1 MIHKKEITCI
11 IVDDDLVDRLTTV
24 SFLKEYPNFKVL
36 GYYESPL
43 EALANAKSLNPDV
56 LFLDIDM
63 PELDGLELRGQLM
76 QIPACVFI
84 TGFPEYALEGY
95 ELEAFDFLVKPFTS
109 ARFEKMINRLEEYF
123 LIRNKSELLS
133 HTLGADTI
141 FIKEGTRQIKLQLH
155 EIIYLEAMKDYT
167 SINTVNRRYMILE
180 SISHLIKEKEFTNF
194 IRIHRSYAVQKH
206 FIKQYNSMNELLA
219 NDCTLP
225 VGRNFKETLQNLY
238 QQ

>member
-1 MIHKKEITCI
+1 MVHNNDITCI
-11 IVDDDLVDRLTTV
+11 VVDDDLVDRLMTL
-24 SFLKEYPNFKVL
+24 SFLKDYPQIKVL
-36 GYYESPL
+36 GSYSSSA
-43 EALANAKSLNPDV
+43 EALDACKKLAPDV

-63 PELDGLELRGQLM
+63 PELNGLQLRGQLM

-84 TGFPEYALEGY
+84 TSFPEYALDGFEV
-95 ELEAFDFLVKPFTS
+95 EAFDFIVKPFTS
-109 ARFEKMINRLEEYF
+109 ERFEKMINRLQEYF

-155 EIIYLEAMKDYT
+155 EVIYLEAMKDYT
-167 SINTVNRRYMILE
+167 SINTVGKRYMVLE
-180 SISHLIKEKEFTNF
+180 SLSHLIKERGFANF

-206 FIKQYNSMNELLA
+206 YIKQYNSLKVTLA
-219 NDCTLP
+219 NECILP

-238 QQ
+238 Q

>member
-1 MIHKKEITCI
+1 MIHNKDITCI
-11 IVDDDLVDRLTTV
+11 IVDDDLVDRLMTL
-24 SFLKEYPNFKVL
+24 SFLKDYPQIKIL
-36 GYYESPL
+36 GSYSSAA
-43 EALANAKSLNPDV
+43 EALAAAKKINPEV

-63 PELDGLELRGQLM
+63 PGSNGLQLREQLM

-84 TGFPEYALEGY
+84 TSFPEYALDGY

-109 ARFEKMINRLEEYF
+109 ERFEKMINRLQEYF

-155 EIIYLEAMKDYT
+155 EVIYLEAMKDYT
-167 SINTVNRRYMILE
+167 SINTISKRYMVLE
-180 SISHLIKEKEFTNF
+180 SLSHLITEKGFTNF

-206 FIKQYNSMNELLA
+206 FVKQYNSLKVMLV
-219 NDCTLP
+219 NDCMLP
-225 VGRNFKETLQNLY
+225 VGRNFKDTLQNLY
-238 QQ
+238 R

>member
-1 MIHKKEITCI
+1 MIPDKDIPCI
-11 IVDDDLVDRLTTV
+11 IVDDDLVDRLMTV
-24 SFLKEYPNFKVL
+24 SFLKDYPQFKVL
-36 GYYESPL
+36 GSYSSPL
-43 EALANAKSLNPDV
+43 GALDAAKKLNPDV

-63 PELDGLELRGQLM
+63 PDLNGLQLREQLM

-84 TGFPEYALEGY
+84 TSFPEYALDGF
-95 ELEAFDFLVKPFTS
+95 ELEAFDYLVKPFTS
-109 ARFEKMINRLEEYF
+109 ERFGKMMNRLQEYF

-155 EIIYLEAMKDYT
+155 EVIYLEAMKDYT
-167 SINTVNRRYMILE
+167 SINTESKRYMVLE
-180 SISHLIKEKEFTNF
+180 SISHLIKEKGFANF

-206 FIKQYNSMNELLA
+206 YIKQYNSLKVMLA
-219 NDCTLP
+219 NNCTLP

-238 QQ
+238 N